1 MWMDPL
7 WRRNQQFT
15 RNSQLVRPQWYH
27 ETVFKTAIRKK
38 RAVGVVLFLVI
49 LALFSSFNRFPKL
62 DIVGEDLDAVT
73 APETQ
78 CFQGFCIE
86 REAGTSFITS
96 WVSFSAAY
104 LRLVTVG
111 MTFAFLVAGL
121 AESFLFPAGS
131 GRTLASG
138 GVFSRTL
145 KGAAMGPVMN
155 LCSACIVPVSS
166 AFQRKG
172 AGVEGAIAMV
182 QGSATMNIPALA
194 MVFFV
199 FTPLLGMS
207 RLLLAIIGA
216 LLIGPLVVMTVR
228 RPADDPNTGS
238 VPVPYLEPW
247 DSQPWRD
254 VLVEGIR
261 DWAKASLGYLIR
273 LGPIMVVAAF
283 ASGLVIQWLSP
294 AVVATYLGNDVA
306 GVAIAATFGI
316 LINVP
321 LLFEI
326 PLVALLLLLG
336 MGTAPAATLLFT
348 AAAGGPATF
357 WGLSKLMPK
366 RAIATFAGAT
376 WGLGAFGGL
385 AILGIGAFIWEG
397 GETDLRVGQSEQ
409 RATYPALRPLVEA
422 SQRPIFVDVT
432 EESGID
438 FLHRR
443 LRMDAVDVGAG
454 AVIFDFNTDGF
465 QDIYITSNDGPNA
478 LYRNNRDGTFSEVAA
493 AAGLDDRGGGTS
505 NGGCAAD
512 YDNDGDPDLFVS
524 HFGPSRFYRNNGD
537 GTFSNVTSRSLGR
550 VTPLERTMGC
560 AWGDY
565 DRDGH
570 LDLVVVNHVRL
581 SANVAIFGPNV
592 EEVRQNP
599 EFLKL
604 HDPLILYH
612 GNGDG
617 TFTDVSRLLGDPSAP
632 TMTGPLGNLW
642 GAGFQPGWVDYDND
656 GDLDLYIVNDLG
668 SQLQPNVLWRND
680 GPGADGGWIFTDVS
694 ASSGAG
700 VEIFGMG
707 LAVGDYNLD
716 GFFDFFMTNIGQ
728 NMLLNNKGYDQGF
741 AISTVDA
748 GAGVGSTAQGR
759 RVAWGTFFFDFDNDR
774 DEDLYVVSGFLNAA
788 NIDNAEDQPNVLL
801 RNDGDGTFTDVSLRS
816 GADEPGVGRGG
827 VFLDYDNDGCLD
839 IFLSNLRQRARLLR
853 NLCNSGNSWLEI
865 KLVGTDSN
873 RDGIGARMTVVVGN
887 RTLMRE
893 IAAGSSQIGQNMLRA
908 HFGLGAARRADS
920 VLIRW
925 PSGKVQV
932 LENVA
937 VNQMITVTE
946 PD

>member
-1 MWMDPL
+1 M
-7 WRRNQQFT
+7 
-15 RNSQLVRPQWYH
+15 
-27 ETVFKTAIRKK
+27 FKTATRKK
-38 RAVGVVLFLVI
+38 RAVGIVLFLVI
-49 LALFSSFNRFPKL
+49 LALFFSLNRFPKL

-86 REAGTSFITS
+86 REAGTSFLTR
-96 WVSFSAAY
+96 WVSFSVTY

-121 AESFLFPAGS
+121 AHSFLFPPGS

-155 LCSACIVPVSS
+155 LCSACIVPVSA

-182 QGSATMNIPALA
+182 QSSATMNIPALA

-228 RPADDPNTGS
+228 RAADGPDTDS
-238 VPVPYLEPW
+238 VPVPNLEVW
-247 DSQPWRD
+247 DARSWRD
-254 VLVEGIR
+254 VLIEGLR
-261 DWAKASLGYLIR
+261 DWAKSSLDYLIR
-273 LGPIMVVAAF
+273 LGPIMVVAGF

-294 AVVATYLGNDVA
+294 AVIATYLGNDIT
-306 GVAIAATFGI
+306 GVAIAATFGV

-348 AAAGGPATF
+348 AAAGGPVTF
-357 WGLSKLMPK
+357 WGLAKLMPK

-376 WGLGAFGGL
+376 WALGALGGL

-397 GETDLRVGQSEQ
+397 GDTDLRVRESEQ
-409 RATYPALRPLVEA
+409 RRAYPALRHEVEP
-422 SQRPIFVDVT
+422 SERPIFVDAT
-432 EESGID
+432 EGSGID
-438 FLHRR
+438 FLHSR
-443 LRMDAVDVGAG
+443 LRFDAVDVGAG
-454 AVIFDFNTDGF
+454 AVVFDFNSDGF
-465 QDIYITSNDGPNA
+465 QDIYITSNNGPNA
-478 LYRNNRDGTFSEVAA
+478 LYRNNGDGTFSEVAA

-512 YDNDGDPDLFVS
+512 YDNDGDPDIFVS

-537 GTFSNVTSRSLGR
+537 GTFSNVTRRSLGR
-550 VTPLERTMGC
+550 VASLERTMGC

-570 LDLVVVNHVRL
+570 LDLVVVNHTRL
-581 SANVAIFGPNV
+581 SANLAIFNASV
-592 EEVRQNP
+592 EEVRQEP
-599 EFLKL
+599 DFLEL
-604 HDPLILYH
+604 HDPLILYR

-632 TMTGPLGNLW
+632 TMSGPLGNLW
-642 GAGFQPGWVDYDND
+642 GSGFQPGWVDYDND

-668 SQLQPNVLWRND
+668 SQIQPNVLWRND
-680 GPGADGGWIFTDVS
+680 GPGADGGWNFTDVS
-694 ASSGAG
+694 ESSGAG

-728 NMLLNNKGYDQGF
+728 NMLLKNKGHGQGF
-741 AISTVDA
+741 AISTVEA
-748 GAGVGSTAQGR
+748 GTGVGLTPQGL
-759 RVAWGTFFFDFDNDR
+759 RVAWGTFFFDYDNDQ
-774 DEDLYVVSGFLNAA
+774 DEDLYAVSGFLNAE
-788 NIDNAEDQPNVLL
+788 NIDNAEVQPNVLL
-801 RNDGDGTFTDVSLRS
+801 RNDGDGTFTDISPGS
-816 GADEPGVGRGG
+816 GAEDPGVGRGG

-839 IFLSNLRQRARLLR
+839 IFISNLREKARLLR
-853 NLCNSGNSWLEI
+853 NLCDSGNNWLEI
-865 KLVGTDSN
+865 KLEGTDSN
-873 RDGIGARMTVVVGN
+873 RDGIGARINVVAGT
-887 RTLMRE
+887 RSQMRE
-893 IAAGSSQIGQNMLRA
+893 VAAGSSQIGQNMPTA
-908 HFGLGAARRADS
+908 HFGLGAAERADTVS
-920 VLIRW
+920 IRW

-937 VNQMITVTE
+937 VNQRITVTE